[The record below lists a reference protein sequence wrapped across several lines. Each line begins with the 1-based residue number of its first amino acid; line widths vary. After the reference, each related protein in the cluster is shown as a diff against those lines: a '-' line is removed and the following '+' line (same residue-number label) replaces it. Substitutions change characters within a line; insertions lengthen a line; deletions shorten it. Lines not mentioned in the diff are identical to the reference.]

1 MGGAGMRNTKAR
13 GAVDGLV
20 RTETILMNLKRLQSQ
35 QRTSFHAAEM
45 AVPKILHQMLC
56 SAASDQ
62 VVAALGCGEREI
74 VFAGSGGLLYPSYDG
89 PNTEMAPAVKVFY
102 TTGQWKYVTK
112 ADKLG
117 YRLQEAQ
124 DDAQKGTVKVFIAP
138 EELERRQTAGEFGQ
152 FFGLI
157 VSEITDT
164 SAWPTLF
171 WPFQEVLQV
180 TEKFQVKAAVR
191 KLLQETYSEMC
202 DELNKLTV
210 TTFFDPTVRMTCDV
224 SG

>member
-1 MGGAGMRNTKAR
+1 MGGARMRNTKAR

-20 RTETILMNLKRLQSQ
+20 RTETILMKRLQSRQ
-35 QRTSFHAAEM
+35 STSFNVAAI

-56 SAASDQ
+56 TAASDQ

-74 VFAGSGGLLYPSYDG
+74 VFSGSGGLLYPSYDG

-102 TTGQWKYVTK
+102 TTGQWKYVTN

-117 YRLQEAQ
+117 YSLQEAQ

-138 EELERRQTAGEFGQ
+138 EELERSQTAGEFELC
-152 FFGLI
+152 FRLI
-157 VSEITDT
+157 ISEIPDT

-171 WPFQEVLQV
+171 SPFQAVLPM
-180 TEKFQVKAAVR
+180 TDKSQVKAAVQ
-191 KLLQETYSEMC
+191 KLLQETYSEIC
-202 DELNKLTV
+202 DVLNKLTA
-210 TTFFDPTVRMTCDV
+210 TTFFDPTGRMKCDV

>member
-1 MGGAGMRNTKAR
+1 MGGAGKRNTKAR
-13 GAVDGLV
+13 GSVDGLV
-20 RTETILMNLKRLQSQ
+20 RTETILMMRLQSR
-35 QRTSFHAAEM
+35 QRTSFNAAEL

-56 SAASDQ
+56 TAASDQ
-62 VVAALGCGEREI
+62 VVAALGCGERQI

-89 PNTEMAPAVKVFY
+89 PNIEMAPAVKVFY
-102 TTGQWKYVTK
+102 ATGQWKYVTK

-117 YRLQEAQ
+117 YTLQEAQ
-124 DDAQKGTVKVFIAP
+124 NDTQNGTVKVFIAP
-138 EELERRQTAGEFGQ
+138 EELQRRQTAGEFGQ
-152 FFGLI
+152 FFGL
-157 VSEITDT
+157 VLSEITDT

-180 TEKFQVKAAVR
+180 TETSQLKTAVR
-191 KLLQETYSEMC
+191 KLLLETYPEMC
-202 DELNKLTV
+202 DEPNKFTA